1 MRHRK
6 RKKAARQTLAMSILV
21 VGVLSALIVL
31 ACSQVF
37 VVRDVMVVGN
47 RNLLREEVVTQSGVK
62 IGDNLLGISDQSLK
76 QALEQNRYIQYL
88 GHGFDY
94 RGTLTLRIE
103 ERLGM
108 AVVYDL
114 GYYYVLDAE
123 GMVLECAGSAYP
135 TGVAGPKVSGFD
147 LSPNSRITVGEMLPV
162 NDKGQLEAMEAVLS
176 ELDQT
181 NMLGRTSELNIK
193 NTDNIYILT
202 SEGAKIEL
210 GDTGNLRTKLL
221 IGREVLAV
229 REEKGDLLGAK
240 IDVSNGKNAHYIPA
254 ILPTI
259 TPTPTVT
266 PTPSPSP
273 TP

>member
-6 RKKAARQTLAMSILV
+6 RKKAAKQTMAMSILV
-21 VGVLSALIVL
+21 VGALAALIVL

-62 IGDNLLGISDQSLK
+62 IGDNLLGISDQTLK
-76 QALEQNRYIQYL
+76 QALEQNRYIEYL

-94 RGTLTLRIE
+94 RGTLTLRIQ

-114 GYYYVLDAE
+114 GYYYVLDAS
-123 GMVLECAGSAYP
+123 GVVLECAGSAYP
-135 TGVAGPKVSGFD
+135 TGVAGPRVTGLD
-147 LSPNSRITVGEMLPV
+147 LSPNSRVTVGERLPV
-162 NDKGQLEAMEAVLS
+162 HDKGQLEAMETVLT
-176 ELDQT
+176 ELEST
-181 NMLGRTSELNIK
+181 NMLGRTSELSVK

-202 SEGAKIEL
+202 AEGAKIEL
-210 GDTGNLRTKLL
+210 GNTGSLRTKLL
-221 IGREVLAV
+221 IGREVLSV
-229 REEKGDLLGAK
+229 REAQGDLLGAK

-254 ILPTI
+254 ILPTV
-259 TPTPTVT
+259 TPTPTTT
-266 PTPSPSP
+266 PTPSPTAAP
-273 TP
+273 